1 MANNEKE
8 VLAEMN
14 EKLKE
19 LENCDGFWIAI
30 TKRDGKILSHWQSR
44 IKMSND
50 NVLQSLTETEKL
62 IGIKAEPRKI
72 NAIQRKFH

>member
-8 VLAEMN
+8 ILAGMN

-19 LENCDGFWIAI
+19 LESCDGFWIAI
-30 TKRDGKILSHWQSR
+30 TKRDGKILHHWQGR

-50 NVLQSLTETEKL
+50 DVLQSLTETEKL